1 VTGDTHSRLIE
12 PAGAVVLERIDL
24 RPGLDLVEVGTGM
37 GEIDRFATESGIN
50 LWAASSRE

>member
-1 VTGDTHSRLIE
+1 MRTPTPAQRE
-12 PAGAVVLERIDL
+12 PL
-24 RPGLDLVEVGTGM
+24 LDLGVRQATGM